1 MFLKGILSKI
11 LSLMVLFNLAL
22 WAFIFFTD
30 DASIREINAKRNQ
43 LFERSSLF
51 VKMVEPIFEAKDL
64 NPFTRQLAIE
74 KIFGDPRIF
83 GSKNL
88 IITEFLAKPSDSKA
102 TIYFDG
108 GNRRVPQ
115 PIQVRELQDTE
126 NAFKPSQKRFDP
138 FEKLFVFYKNFFD
151 LKIVT
156 NPFVERY
163 AEFTSQFQ
171 LLNPETDLYKLTYL
185 RPIKAAGETV
195 AVLRLSDQY
204 YLREAYL
211 GANKSRLVVLSGL
224 SLIIIFFG
232 LWLAISIAM
241 PIRRLSRK
249 LNRKINADTVVEQL
263 GSFRIDKFENRKD
276 EVGLLYGNLTSLHDQ
291 IIQLFND
298 KERFAADVSH
308 ELKNPI
314 ASIIANSDNAIIKA
328 ENSTSDIAA
337 FKAIRK
343 QAIRM
348 NKLISEI
355 SEAAIVDY
363 DLVAAKRE
371 KFDLSETLENLVQ
384 FFEDQNSNISI
395 ISDIQ
400 KNVVFLGLPDRIARV
415 FINLIEN
422 AVSFAGENGQVC
434 VTLKKSWRHG
444 IIVTVEDSGPGV
456 PETCRADIFE
466 RFFSARQGSAMRENS
481 SGLGLYICKQVVEAH
496 EGVIEVLDSDALGG
510 ASFRVHF

>member
-1 MFLKGILSKI
+1 MFLKGILSKV

-30 DASIREINAKRNQ
+30 DAPIREINAKRNQ

-51 VKMVEPIFEAKDL
+51 VKMMEPIFETKNL
-64 NPFTRQLAIE
+64 SPFARQLAIE
-74 KIFGDPRIF
+74 EIFEDTRIV

-88 IITEFLAKPSDSKA
+88 IITEFLAEPSESKP

-115 PIQVRELQDTE
+115 PIQVRELKDTE
-126 NAFKPSQKRFDP
+126 NAFKPSQKSFDP
-138 FEKLFVFYKNFFD
+138 FETLFVFYKNLFD

-156 NPFVERY
+156 DPFVEQY
-163 AEFTSQFQ
+163 AAFTTQFQ
-171 LLNPETDLYKLTYL
+171 LLNPETDLYKISYL
-185 RPIKAAGETV
+185 VPIKAADETV
-195 AVLRLSDQY
+195 AILRLSDEY

-224 SLIIIFFG
+224 SFITVFFG

-263 GSFRIDKFENRKD
+263 GSFRIDKFENRQD
-276 EVGLLYGNLTSLHDQ
+276 EVGLLYNNLTSLHDQ

-328 ENSTSDIAA
+328 ENSTTDTEA

-371 KFDLSETLENLVQ
+371 KFDLSETLENLIH
-384 FFEDQNSNISI
+384 FFEEQNSNVSI
-395 ISDIQ
+395 TSSIQ
-400 KNVVFLGLPDRIARV
+400 KNVMLLGLPDRIARV

-422 AVSFAGENGQVC
+422 AISFAGDNGEVC
-434 VTLKKSWRHG
+434 ITLKKSWRNG
-444 IIVTVEDSGPGV
+444 LIITIEDSGPGV

-466 RFFSARQGSAMRENS
+466 RFFSARQGAAMRENS
-481 SGLGLYICKQVVEAH
+481 SGLGLYICKQVLEAH
-496 EGVIEVLDSDALGG
+496 EGIIEVSSSSALGG
-510 ASFRVHF
+510 ALFSIRF

>member
-1 MFLKGILSKI
+1 
-11 LSLMVLFNLAL
+11 MVLFNLAL

-64 NPFTRQLAIE
+64 SPFARQLAIE
-74 KIFGDPRIF
+74 KIFGDPRIV

-88 IITEFLAKPSDSKA
+88 IITEFLAKPSDSKT

-108 GNRRVPQ
+108 DNRRVPQ
-115 PIQVRELQDTE
+115 PIQVIELQDTE
-126 NAFKPSQKRFDP
+126 NAFKPSQKKFDP

-156 NPFVERY
+156 DPFVEQY
-163 AEFTSQFQ
+163 AEFTAQFQ

-185 RPIKAAGETV
+185 LPIKAAGETV
-195 AVLRLSDQY
+195 AILRLSDQY

-224 SLIIIFFG
+224 SLITIFFG

-241 PIRRLSRK
+241 PIRRLSQK

-263 GSFRIDKFENRKD
+263 GSFRIDQFENRKD
-276 EVGLLYGNLTSLHDQ
+276 EVGLLYRNLNGLHDQ

-314 ASIIANSDNAIIKA
+314 ASIVANSENAIINAK
-328 ENSTSDIAA
+328 NSATDIDA

-348 NKLISEI
+348 NTLISEI

-363 DLVAAKRE
+363 ELVAAKRE

-384 FFEDQNSNISI
+384 FFKEQNANVLITSS
-395 ISDIQ
+395 IQ
-400 KNVVFLGLPDRIARV
+400 KNVMLLGLPDRIARV

-422 AVSFAGENGQVC
+422 AISFAGENGQVC
-434 VTLKKSWRHG
+434 ITLQKSWRYG
-444 IIVTVEDSGPGV
+444 IIVTVQDSGPGV
-456 PETCRADIFE
+456 PEASRDDIFE
-466 RFFSARQGSAMRENS
+466 RFFSARQGSALRENS

-496 EGVIEVLDSDALGG
+496 EGIITVLDSDVHGG
-510 ASFRVHF
+510 ASFQVRF